1 MQTAVPL
8 SGIPQRPTRARYG
21 VVWFAVTL
29 AIITYVD
36 RVCITKTQ
44 EFIQKDLDLTR
55 AQMGWVFTIFAWT
68 YGLFEIPWGWLGDKT
83 GARKVLMRIVVCW
96 SIFTAATGWVWSL
109 PSLLV
114 TRALFGVG
122 EAGAFPNITKTF
134 TTWLPAQERV
144 RAQGILWLAARW
156 GGAFTPFLVV
166 LMLSWFSW
174 RRTFEIFG
182 AIGIVWAFFFYR
194 WYRDN
199 PREHPGVNEAER
211 ELLPPASESSA
222 AHGPAPWGRILGSR
236 QIWLLCAQYF
246 FLAFGAYFYMSWFP
260 TYVKNVRG
268 VTGTLGALL
277 DGTPFFF
284 MGIGSL
290 TTGFLLA
297 QFARWTG
304 STARARRSM
313 AATGFL
319 CSCLFLLLSIQ
330 IKDPVMAI
338 LVVGLA
344 GFSNDLAMP
353 PSWGASMDIGGR
365 YAGTVSA
372 VMNTLGCLGSGL
384 FPIVADK
391 ALKWSGENW
400 NMVFYVS
407 AASYFLGM
415 ICWLFLDPVTPLE
428 PKTKEATA

>member
-1 MQTAVPL
+1 VTTGEGG
-8 SGIPQRPTRARYG
+8 SREIPTRVRYG
-21 VVWFAVTL
+21 VVFFAVTL

-36 RVCITKTQ
+36 RICITKTAGD
-44 EFIQKDLDLTR
+44 IQRDLGLTR
-55 AQMGWVFTIFAWT
+55 GQMSWVFTIFAWT
-68 YGLFEIPWGWLGDKT
+68 YGLFEIPWGWLGDRS
-83 GARKVLMRIVVCW
+83 GARKVLMRVVVCW
-96 SIFTAATGWVWSL
+96 SFFTAATGWTWNL
-109 PSLLV
+109 ASLLV
-114 TRALFGVG
+114 TRALFGMG
-122 EAGAFPNITKTF
+122 EAGAFPNLTKTF
-134 TTWLPAQERV
+134 TTWLPAHERV

-156 GGAFTPFLVV
+156 GGAFTPFLVI
-166 LMLSWFSW
+166 LILNFFSW

-182 AIGIVWAFFFYR
+182 ALGIVWAYFFYR
-194 WYRDN
+194 WYRDD
-199 PREHPGVNEAER
+199 PRTHPGVNDAER
-211 ELLPPASESSA
+211 ALIPKASETSA
-222 AHGPAPWGRILGSR
+222 SHGPAPWGRLMASR

-246 FLAFGAYFYMSWFP
+246 FLAFGAFFYMSWFP
-260 TYVKNVRG
+260 TYIKDVRG

-297 QFARWTG
+297 RFARWMG
-304 STARARRSM
+304 STARARRGM

-319 CSCLFLLLSIQ
+319 CSGLFLLLSTRIQ
-330 IKDPVMAI
+330 EPHLAI
-338 LVVGLA
+338 LVIGFA

-372 VMNTLGCLGSGL
+372 SMNTLGCLGSGL

-391 ALKWSGENW
+391 VVAWSGEDW
-400 NMVFYVS
+400 NMVFYIS

-415 ICWLFLDPVTPLE
+415 ICWFFLDPVTPIE
-428 PKTKEATA
+428 PEGKEATA